1 MICPEH
7 GVEMKKREKDGET
20 WWSHKQA
27 DGTYCKGK
35 GKKAGNPTGHK
46 TNREQ
51 KLELLKMVAPLCED
65 LNEARREVDETLT
78 WADE

>member
-27 DGTYCKGK
+27 DGSYCKGK
-35 GKKAGNPTGHK
+35 GKKTEAAKKEKGTS
-46 TNREQ
+46 
-51 KLELLKMVAPLCED
+51 KLEILKMVAPFCED
-65 LNEARREVDETLT
+65 LDDAMKKTDDVVRWLNE
-78 WADE
+78 